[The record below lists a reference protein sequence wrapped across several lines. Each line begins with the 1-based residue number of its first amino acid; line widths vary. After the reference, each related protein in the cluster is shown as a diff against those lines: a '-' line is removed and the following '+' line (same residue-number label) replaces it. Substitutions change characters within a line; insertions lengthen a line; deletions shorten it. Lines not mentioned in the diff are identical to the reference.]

1 MTDMEPTRAARSHV
15 GTDPVSVRI
24 LMTIRPIYCMTYLSL
39 SDGWTGTRSLPTY
52 DLIGS
57 RGSLREWPLT
67 ATYGPAELSQTV
79 ILNSRDRTK
88 KLLSEEVSLHF
99 LIEVRRR

>member
-24 LMTIRPIYCMTYLSL
+24 LMIIRPIYCMTYLSL
-39 SDGWTGTRSLPTY
+39 SDAVTRSLPTY

-67 ATYGPAELSQTV
+67 ATYGPAELSQKV

-88 KLLSEEVSLHF
+88 KTSIRRSEFALSDRSSKKIV
-99 LIEVRRR
+99 